1 MNSEIKKLFEQNK
14 EIAKELFKINNIIKE
29 MAQKH
34 EETMEI
40 ILRFNQFMN
49 DAGKMMEDLSQMDI
63 QSSSNLDIDYD
74 KLATIVTKYAQLNLK

>member
-63 QSSSNLDIDYD
+63 QSSSNLDVDYD